1 MAKYLYCL
9 VRGQGERDGFPTG
22 VEGAAISSICVRE
35 VLACVSD
42 VTNDL
47 PPLSVANV
55 LAHHAVVE
63 HALSCFPAVLPC
75 RFGTVAANHEKAVAL
90 LEARYSQL
98 VESLDVLQGSVEI
111 SIKVLLPGN
120 ALPTDNSQKAQRE
133 VGATEGMRYL
143 LQKRTQY
150 HRAQYFEAQTEQL
163 KQSLQAAASAFIG
176 AIKAEHAPLEQG
188 LMVTFHCLL
197 KRTQLASFKQHYHH
211 WQRGHPHMRF
221 LYTGP
226 WPPYTFAALDLRR

>member
-1 MAKYLYCL
+1 MAQYLYCL

-22 VEGAAISSICVRE
+22 VEGAVISSIRVRE
-35 VLACVSD
+35 VVACVSD

-47 PPLSVANV
+47 HRLSVADV
-55 LAHHAVVE
+55 LAHHAVVD

-75 RFGTVAANHEKAVAL
+75 RFGTVAASHAEAVAL
-90 LEARYSQL
+90 LEARYSRL

-120 ALPTDNSQKAQRE
+120 ALPTDNSREARSE
-133 VGATEGMRYL
+133 VGATQGMRYL
-143 LQKRTQY
+143 LRRRTQY
-150 HRAQYFEAQTEQL
+150 RRVQCFEAQTEQL
-163 KQSLQAAASAFIG
+163 KQALQAATSPFIE
-176 AIKAEHAPLEQG
+176 AIRVERTPLAKG
-188 LMVTFHCLL
+188 SMATFHCLL
-197 KRTQLASFKQHYHH
+197 KRTQLESFKQHYHR
-211 WQRGHPHMRF
+211 WQRGYPHMRF